1 MAVVVTI
8 AKSPSYN
15 KRPLCII
22 YTYVCKFV
30 VLYIHYIDICMYE
43 CVCVCKYIDMCAV
56 YIIKHTFIFKLPI
69 ISIKSTFVRHITAL
83 LYAIYSDYSIK
94 STFVLYSTVIYCVK
108 CSKLLCKVL

>member
-69 ISIKSTFVRHITAL
+69 ISIKSTFVRHNTEYLVINNRRKVNRICRKKYVLLTFLKTLITCFE
-83 LYAIYSDYSIK
+83 LY
-94 STFVLYSTVIYCVK
+94 
-108 CSKLLCKVL
+108 